1 MSREAGGSPVQ
12 APKSQQ
18 FSCLALLGADRRDAC
33 PTWSVVQ
40 KKGGHLGRL

>member
-1 MSREAGGSPVQ
+1 MSRGTGVSRVQ

-18 FSCLALLGADRRDAC
+18 FSCLALLGPDRRDAC

-40 KKGGHLGRL
+40 TKKAAI